1 MAVFGVIADDFT
13 GASDA
18 ASFLV
23 KGGLSVRLV
32 SGVPAQA
39 GRAEAAGDAQAVVVA
54 LKSRTQETG
63 AAVVDSLAA
72 ADFLLEAGVQQIYFK
87 YCSTFDS
94 TPRGNIGP
102 VADALMERMGARVSV
117 LCPSLPVN
125 GRTVRGGCLYV
136 SGVPLHES
144 PMKDHP
150 LTPMWDSD
158 LTRLMAPQSHWKSI
172 RATPDVLARLAADPP
187 REPCYL
193 VPDYETDADG
203 AQIAAAVAE
212 LPLLTGGS
220 GLLAPLAEIWADKLH
235 GKAAPPESGTH
246 GDAILL
252 AGSCSRATL
261 GQIAWYQTQ
270 GLPSRKLD
278 PVAIVE
284 GRFTVDD
291 LWPFVAECRAQ
302 GLAPLVFS
310 SDTPDRVRA
319 YQALGAGRVSG
330 ALERFTAALARRAA
344 EEGFTRII
352 SAGGETSGA
361 VTQALGFQTFLIG
374 RSVAPGVPVMTP
386 AERREIRLVLK
397 SGNFGQ
403 EDFFCRA
410 LEMTSADA
418 EEKES

>member
-1 MAVFGVIADDFT
+1 MAIFGVIADDFT

-23 KGGLSVRLV
+23 KGGLSVRLI
-32 SGVPAQA
+32 SGVPTGSA
-39 GRAEAAGDAQAVVVA
+39 RVNAAGDAQAIVIA
-54 LKSRTQETG
+54 LKSRTQETA
-63 AAVVDSLAA
+63 AAVADSLAA
-72 ADFLLEAGVQQIYFK
+72 ADFLLEAGVRQLYFK

-102 VADALMERMGARVSV
+102 VADALMARTGARVSV

-125 GRTVRGGCLYV
+125 GRIVKGGCLYV
-136 SGVPLHES
+136 NGVPLHES

-158 LTRLMAPQSHWKSI
+158 LTRLMAPQSRWESI
-172 RATPDVLARLAADPP
+172 KVTHASLAQLAAEPP
-187 REPCYL
+187 QTPCYL
-193 VPDYETDADG
+193 VPDYETDEDG
-203 AQIAAAVAE
+203 ARIASAVAE

-220 GLLAPLAEIWADKLH
+220 GLLAPLAEIWAARLH
-235 GKAAPPESGTH
+235 GKTAPPKSGTQ

-261 GQIAWYQTQ
+261 GQIAWYQAQ

-278 PVAIVE
+278 PAAVVD

-291 LWPFVAECRAQ
+291 LWPFVEECRAQ
-302 GLAPLVFS
+302 GLAPLVYS
-310 SDTPDRVRA
+310 SDTPDKVRA
-319 YQALGAGRVSG
+319 YQALGAGRVSE
-330 ALERFTAALARRAA
+330 ALEQFTAALARRAA
-344 EEGFTRII
+344 EAGFTRII

-361 VTQALGFQTFLIG
+361 VTQALGFRTFLIG
-374 RSVAPGVPVMTP
+374 RSVAPGVPIMTP
-386 AERREIRLVLK
+386 AERRDIRLVLK

-410 LEMTSADA
+410 LQMTAADA
-418 EEKES
+418 ADKEN